1 MKILQA
7 LRHLDNAI
15 DFKNLGYNEA
25 WQTLK
30 TVVLAQQTTN
40 SSSPKLPCMA
50 CSNGDAQSG
59 TRNHPGQFCHWC
71 GRQLRAG

>member
-30 TVVLAQQTTN
+30 TAVLAQQTTN
-40 SSSPKLPCMA
+40 KQSMPCLMHAGVNESCDVFGDGRCGSVA
-50 CSNGDAQSG
+50 C
-59 TRNHPGQFCHWC
+59 
-71 GRQLRAG
+71 QLARA